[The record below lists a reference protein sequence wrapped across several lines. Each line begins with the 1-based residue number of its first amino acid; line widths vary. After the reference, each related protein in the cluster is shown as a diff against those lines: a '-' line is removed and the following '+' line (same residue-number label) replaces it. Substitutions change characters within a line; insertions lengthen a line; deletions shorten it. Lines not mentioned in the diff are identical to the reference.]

1 MKYLSL
7 DRSEDRR
14 PGYQQLIKEKN
25 IKRVFDLVRGGRCAS
40 RAELVRAMHLS
51 ATTIS
56 ALVEEL
62 VGEGLLLETGPTLTS
77 LPGRRP
83 MSLRLNA
90 AGRQLAAF
98 SLSRRGAHFTLMDLS
113 CRTLESFFVEHPVG
127 ENEPMDSGE
136 EYARLFEDVLL
147 HRSQLF
153 DRERAIMVGVCF
165 PGIRIEEEQA
175 FSVRTAMSISFSEAS
190 MRVLEQRL
198 GVPLFLGNVSMCLAY
213 AEKKNL
219 DALTDGTEETR
230 DLIFINVCD
239 GVGAGI
245 ISEGAILTGP
255 YNTAGEFG
263 HFSVDVNGPPC
274 TCGNRGCL
282 EQYVNLNAIL
292 RSAAEACAHSGVP
305 APQTFAELAERAPG
319 LDAVRGV
326 LEATADRLAL
336 GIYTL
341 MCATGIR
348 RVVLGGGIEL
358 LGPDFLQMVSE
369 RVRSRTLLTRHMR
382 MSYARSGPD
391 GESVGIAQYFLDKA
405 YTITS
410 PRRQMAKTGV

>member
-7 DRSEDRR
+7 DRSNDHRL
-14 PGYQQLIKEKN
+14 GYQQLIKEKN
-25 IKRVFDLVRGGRCAS
+25 IKRVFDLVRGGRCSS

-51 ATTIS
+51 ATTVS

-62 VGEGLLLETGPTLTS
+62 VSEDLLLETGPTLTS

-90 AGRQLAAF
+90 AGRQMAVF
-98 SLSRRGAHFTLMDLS
+98 SLSRRGARFTLMDLS
-113 CRTLESFFVEHPVG
+113 CKPLETFFVEHPVSDRQ
-127 ENEPMDSGE
+127 PMDSGE
-136 EYARLFEDVLL
+136 EYARLFEDALTR
-147 HRSQLF
+147 RSRLF
-153 DRERAIMVGVCF
+153 DRDRALMVGVSF

-190 MRVLEQRL
+190 MRVLERRL

-219 DALTDGTEETR
+219 DALTDGAEETR

-263 HFSVDVNGPPC
+263 HFSVDMHGLPC
-274 TCGNRGCL
+274 VCGNRGCL

-292 RSAAEACAHSGVP
+292 RSAAEACGQCGVP
-305 APQTFAELAERAPG
+305 APQTFSELAERAAD
-319 LDAVRGV
+319 LEAVRGV
-326 LEATADRLAL
+326 LETAAERLAF

-341 MCATGIR
+341 ICATGIR

-369 RVRSRTLLTRHMR
+369 HVLSRSLLTRHMR
-382 MSYARSGPD
+382 MSYARSGPEGD
-391 GESVGIAQYFLDKA
+391 SVGIAQYFLDKA
-405 YTITS
+405 YTITL
-410 PRRQMAKTGV
+410 P